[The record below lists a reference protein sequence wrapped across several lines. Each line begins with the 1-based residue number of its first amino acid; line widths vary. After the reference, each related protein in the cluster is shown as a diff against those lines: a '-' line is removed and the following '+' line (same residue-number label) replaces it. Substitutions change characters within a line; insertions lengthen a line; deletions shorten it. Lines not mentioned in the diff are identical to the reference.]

1 MTTLTERSLSYG
13 FGLLGGL
20 LFLLAAAV
28 SLAVGTADLVLG
40 HMIGAMNSGSLA
52 VLYVV
57 VGGLALLFAYLGH
70 AEWSARPVLTGIVLI
85 AISLIGWAIL
95 SVGPNLAAVLGAIF
109 VFLAGLMTL
118 ASPIASGRVP
128 SATA

>member
-1 MTTLTERSLSYG
+1 MTTFTERTLSYG

-20 LFLLAAAV
+20 LFLLAAVVAF
-28 SLAVGTADLVLG
+28 AVGTADLVLG
-40 HMIGAMNSGSLA
+40 HLTGAMNAGGLT

-70 AEWSARPVLTGIVLI
+70 GEWSTRPVLTGIVLI
-85 AISLIGWAIL
+85 AISLIGWGVL

-109 VFLAGLMTL
+109 VFLAGLLTL
-118 ASPIASGRVP
+118 VSPIASGRFQH
-128 SATA
+128 ATA